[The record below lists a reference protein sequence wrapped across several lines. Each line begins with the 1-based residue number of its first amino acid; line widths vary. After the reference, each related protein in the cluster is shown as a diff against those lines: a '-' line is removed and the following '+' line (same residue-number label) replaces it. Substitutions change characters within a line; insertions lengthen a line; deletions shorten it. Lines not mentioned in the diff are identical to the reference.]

1 MSAHYPPPDAF
12 DSILVPTDGSDAA
25 HAALVHALVL
35 ARPYGAA
42 VHVLTVVDPSA
53 NPLAFGVE
61 EVDELN
67 RAAQT
72 IVDDLVDAY
81 VDHAVE
87 VHGAVRRGRPHRQIL
102 AYADEM
108 GIDLLV
114 VGRTGVHGVSRSLLG
129 STTDRLIRSSS
140 IPVTVVPSGT
150 GDGNGR

>member
-1 MSAHYPPPDAF
+1 MSAHYPTPDAL
-12 DSILVPTDGSDAA
+12 DSILVPIDGSDAA
-25 HAALVHALVL
+25 HAALEYALVL
-35 ARPYGAA
+35 AEPYGAA
-42 VHVLTVVDPSA
+42 VHVLTVVDPSG
-53 NPLAFGVE
+53 NPLAFGVG

-72 IVDDLVDAY
+72 IVDELVEAY

-87 VHGAVRRGRPHRQIL
+87 VHGAVRRGRPYRQIL

-114 VGRTGVHGVSRSLLG
+114 VGRTGAQGVSRSLVG

-150 GDGNGR
+150 GGANGG